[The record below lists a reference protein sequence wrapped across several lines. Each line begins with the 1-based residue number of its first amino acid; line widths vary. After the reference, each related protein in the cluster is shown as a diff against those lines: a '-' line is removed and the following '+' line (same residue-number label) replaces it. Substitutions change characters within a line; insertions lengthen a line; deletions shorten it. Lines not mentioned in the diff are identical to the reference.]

1 MNMNPG
7 IWFPVEYVLIVDQDW
22 FGENG
27 KLGEGNYTS
36 AAQITTAD
44 VDIKKGWVLLVGQ
57 F

>member
-1 MNMNPG
+1 MNPG